1 MLSTADPIVAPATPL
16 GAGGRAIVRIAGDG
30 LPEILAALLD
40 PAAPG
45 LPQPGDQPRLV
56 AARLAADGLGREW
69 GPCPV
74 EVLSWPGPAGPLGQP
89 LAELQLP
96 ASGPL
101 VAAVVEEACRRGCRL
116 ARGGEFTLRAFLAG
130 RLDLVQAEA
139 VLAVVEART
148 PDELAT
154 ALDRMA
160 AGAAG
165 PLAAVRGDVLDLLA
179 DVEAAIDFAD
189 ETIPD
194 SVPAAAIAGDV
205 ARRIRLCREAVE
217 RVADR
222 LAARGTTAAELPR
235 VVLVGPP
242 NIGKST
248 LFNAI
253 LGREAALVAD
263 EHGTTRDWLEGR
275 LETAEGPV
283 CLVIDMAGMREL
295 ASPAEGLRAS
305 ESPAAMG
312 LTATAEASAREVV
325 GRCDVVVVCRDTGTA
340 GIEPAWLPTGIPRLD
355 VVTRADRAATPP
367 AGEAIATSGL
377 TGAGVGLLRNAIV
390 DAVSGLPARGT
401 VATERLAAGCAAAR
415 QALAAAE
422 GASGDAAVIAGDEAI
437 VAVALRRAAEALADV
452 TGVTIDTDLLDRIF
466 SRHCIGK

>member
-1 MLSTADPIVAPATPL
+1 MLSTSDLIVAAATSG
-16 GAGGRAIVRIAGDG
+16 GAGSRAIVRLAGEG
-30 LPEILAALLD
+30 LAEILARMFD
-40 PAAPG
+40 APS
-45 LPQPGDQPRLV
+45 PVSR
-56 AARLAADGLGREW
+56 DGLGRPRLITMRLAAAGLGRDW
-69 GPCPV
+69 GPLQV
-74 EVLSWPGPAGPLGQP
+74 DVLSWPGEAGPLGQP

-101 VAAVVEEACRRGCRL
+101 VSAVVEEACRQGCRL

-148 PDELAT
+148 SEELAT

-165 PLAAVRGDVLDLLA
+165 PLAAVCGDLLDLLA

-217 RVADR
+217 QIADR
-222 LAARGTTAAELPR
+222 LVARGTAAADLPS
-235 VVLVGPP
+235 VALVGPP

-248 LFNAI
+248 LFNAM

-275 LETAEGPV
+275 LVTAAGPV
-283 CLVIDMAGMREL
+283 CLMIDMAGMREL
-295 ASPAEGLRAS
+295 ASPAERLNAGA
-305 ESPAAMG
+305 SPAAAG
-312 LTATAEASAREVV
+312 FTAAAEASARDVV
-325 GRCDVVVVCRDTGTA
+325 SRCDVVVVCRDTGTA
-340 GIEPAWLPTGIPRLD
+340 RVDPAWLPTGIPRLE
-355 VVTRADRAATPP
+355 VVTRSDRAATPP
-367 AGEAIATSGL
+367 AGDAIATSGL
-377 TGAGVGLLRNAIV
+377 TGAGVGLLRTAIV
-390 DAVSGLPARGT
+390 EAVSGLPARGT
-401 VATERLAAGCAAAR
+401 VATERLAAGCAVAS
-415 QALAAAE
+415 QALATAE
-422 GASGDAAVIAGDEAI
+422 GACADAAVSADEAL

-452 TGVTIDTDLLDRIF
+452 TGATIDADLLDRIF